1 MSVDQ
6 VLTNTADASMDQVSP
21 PASNFVDVGGSHGT
35 VMSLGLGPA
44 TPPCNK
50 EAHLRLETL
59 RQPPQTLFR
68 PNAARVCRV
77 RLGHLQPSLTDGS
90 APNEES

>member
-35 VMSLGLGPA
+35 VMSLGLVQLRHHA
-44 TPPCNK
+44 TK
-50 EAHLRLETL
+50 KHTGDLR
-59 RQPPQTLFR
+59 P
-68 PNAARVCRV
+68 
-77 RLGHLQPSLTDGS
+77 
-90 APNEES
+90 